1 MLEDLKG
8 KVAVVT
14 GAGKTTG
21 IGYAIARELAR
32 LGADVVVADL
42 EAQPADAAIATGT
55 LAQLEAIAAD
65 LAEAFGVRALAVG
78 LDVTDRA
85 SVDAMAAR
93 VAEVFG
99 GVDALV
105 NNAGAT
111 FGVPSLTHMYDE
123 GAWMRTVDVNLHGV
137 FRVSQAMLPLMFGRA
152 ASIINIASRA
162 GKVPP
167 KWNGAYAV
175 AKAGVIMLS
184 KVMAQELGAMNVRVN
199 AVCPGQI
206 RTDLEAWRFGLE
218 AQAAGITVEER
229 EAEMCATIPLGRIGD
244 PDDVARQVAFLA
256 SSASSYVTGQALN
269 VGGGQTMEL

>member
-1 MLEDLKG
+1 MLDDLKD
-8 KVAVVT
+8 KVAIVT
-14 GAGKTTG
+14 GAGKTSG
-21 IGYAIARELAR
+21 IGYGIARELAR
-32 LGADVVVADL
+32 QGAAVVVADL
-42 EAQPADAAIATGT
+42 EAQPDDAAVATGT
-55 LAQLEAIAAD
+55 LAQLEAIAAE
-65 LAEAFGVRALAVG
+65 LGQAHGVRTLAVG

-99 GVDALV
+99 GVDVLV

-123 GAWMRTVDVNLHGV
+123 DAWLRTMDVNLHGV
-137 FRVSQAMLPLMFGRA
+137 LRVSQAILPLMFGRE
-152 ASIINIASRA
+152 ASIVNIASRA

-229 EAEMCATIPLGRIGD
+229 EAEMCATIPLARIGD